1 MQDQTPRTHAAYK
14 RSRES
19 VIRIDPRES
28 DGTFSGRSVHR
39 GSLGDFEI
47 LHGEHFA

>member
-1 MQDQTPRTHAAYK
+1 MQDQAPRTHSAYK
-14 RSRES
+14 RARES
-19 VIRIDPRES
+19 IIRIDPRES
-28 DGTFSGRSVHR
+28 NGAFNGQVHR